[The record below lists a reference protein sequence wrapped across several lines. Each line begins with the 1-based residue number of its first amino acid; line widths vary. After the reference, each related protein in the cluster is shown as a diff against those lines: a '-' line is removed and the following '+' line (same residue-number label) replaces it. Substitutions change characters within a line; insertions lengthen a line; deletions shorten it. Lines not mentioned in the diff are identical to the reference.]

1 MKMQPSW
8 AFRRLAR
15 SPVGR
20 HSRRNNVSA
29 AEAPDRDRITMK
41 KLILTI
47 AAMTA
52 LAGIA
57 TSANAQNRTV
67 TGAAI
72 GAGTG
77 LVVAGPPGA
86 VVGGVIGAVVGGPDV
101 HYYHHHRVHMEGDRH
116 YYLENG
122 ERHYY
127 DGE

>member
-1 MKMQPSW
+1 
-8 AFRRLAR
+8 
-15 SPVGR
+15 
-20 HSRRNNVSA
+20 
-29 AEAPDRDRITMK
+29 MK
-41 KLILTI
+41 KLILAI
-47 AAMTA
+47 AAVTA
-52 LAGIA
+52 LAGIV

-101 HYYHHHRVHMEGDRH
+101 HYYHHHRVHMDGERH
-116 YYLENG
+116 YYLESG

-127 DGE
+127 DAE